1 MGLEILIPGSNKKKY
16 YNPPRRAP
24 EHLYNCG
31 LRTILLLETYRSD
44 PQSGLKTFY
53 YSIHPKSLPIE
64 LRRHDMAGI
73 IVEYSRPPPEDPRPK
88 VYLIED
94 EFDTSVLGDPVEMKY
109 TAVYP
114 EGYKGLVP
122 YYVGC
127 ERLESGEFDRPLK
140 DRGLEVSG
148 ELGDCSGISSQI
160 NYKHGWSEPRRRN
173 VPPRAAQT
181 KPS

>member
-1 MGLEILIPGSNKKKY
+1 MGLEMLIPGSRKKKY
-16 YNPPRRAP
+16 YNPHFP
-24 EHLYNCG
+24 EHIYSGVQIIN
-31 LRTILLLETYRSD
+31 LLETYRSD
-44 PQSGLKTFY
+44 PRSGLKYFY

-94 EFDTSVLGDPVEMKY
+94 EFDTSVLGDPFEMKY

-114 EGYKGLVP
+114 ESYKGLVP

-127 ERLESGEFDRPLK
+127 ESLESGKFDRPLK
-140 DRGLEVSG
+140 DRGLGVIG
-148 ELGDCSGISSQI
+148 ELGDCSGTSSQV

-173 VPPRAAQT
+173 VCT
-181 KPS
+181 KGRLN

>member
-1 MGLEILIPGSNKKKY
+1 MGLEILIPGSRKKKY
-16 YNPPRRAP
+16 YNPPYDFP
-24 EHLYNCG
+24 EHLRCG
-31 LRTILLLETYRSD
+31 VQIIYLLETYRSD
-44 PQSGLKTFY
+44 PRPTGLEHFY

-94 EFDTSVLGDPVEMKY
+94 EFDASVLGDPFEMKY

-114 EGYKGLVP
+114 ESYKGLVP

-127 ERLESGEFDRPLK
+127 ESLESGEFDRPLK
-140 DRGLEVSG
+140 DRGLEVG
-148 ELGDCSGISSQI
+148 GGFGDCSGISSQV
-160 NYKHGWSEPRRRN
+160 NYKHGWSEPRRRKVRTEGRLN
-173 VPPRAAQT
+173 
-181 KPS
+181 